1 VKEETT
7 MQLKVL
13 EKTDREMKIEVEG
26 EGHTFCNLLETVL
39 LEDEKVEFA
48 SYNMKHPLISNMV
61 VTIRTDR
68 GKKPEEALKE
78 ACEKILQRGKE
89 LSEVFANALKEEAK

>member
-7 MQLKVL
+7 MQLRVL
-13 EKTDREMKIEVEG
+13 EKTDSEMKIEVEG

-61 VTIRTDR
+61 VTIRTDKE
-68 GKKPEEALKE
+68 KKPEEALKE

-89 LSEVFANALKEEAK
+89 LSEAFADALKEETK

>member
-1 VKEETT
+1 

-13 EKTDREMKIEVEG
+13 KQTDNELKIEVEG
-26 EGHTFCNLLETVL
+26 EGHTLFNLMESVL
-39 LEDEKVEFA
+39 LEDPKVEFA
-48 SYNMKHPLISNMV
+48 SYNMPHPLISNTV
-61 VTIRTDR
+61 VTIRTSK

-89 LSEVFANALKEEAK
+89 LNEAFADALKQKTK

>member
-1 VKEETT
+1 

-13 EKTDREMKIEVEG
+13 KQTDNELKIEVEG
-26 EGHTFCNLLETVL
+26 EGHTLFNMLESVL
-39 LEDEKVEFA
+39 LEDVKVEFA
-48 SYNMKHPLISNMV
+48 SYNMPHPLISNTI
-61 VTIRTDR
+61 VTVRTSE

-89 LSEVFANALKEEAK
+89 LNEAFTDALKEKTK

>member
-1 VKEETT
+1 

-13 EKTDREMKIEVEG
+13 KKTDNELKIEVEG
-26 EGHTFCNLLETVL
+26 EGHTLFNLMESVL
-39 LEDEKVEFA
+39 LEDAKVEFA
-48 SYNMKHPLISNMV
+48 SYNMPHPLISNTV
-61 VTIRTDR
+61 VTIRTGK

-89 LSEVFANALKEEAK
+89 LNEAFTNALLQKTK